1 MLKRSKINAAAL
13 IALGAVAALPVAA
26 QDAAQRVEITGS
38 SVRRI
43 DAEGSLPV
51 QVITKQDIIRSGATS
66 TVDLLNKI
74 PSVQGATGESSSVGG
89 STFGFSGVSIHNIG
103 ETRTLVLLN
112 GHRLTQFGGQT
123 LTGFA
128 AAFDL
133 NSLPLSAIERVEVL
147 TDGASALYG
156 ADAIAG
162 VVNFITKRNSTD
174 GDATIGFSNTQH
186 GGAAEKRFS
195 VTKGFGSQ
203 DKEGFNLV
211 LSYSHDERT
220 KLNATQ
226 RDFGASGRVFFSDG
240 GTNYRFQQSSASSI
254 PANAL
259 EFARPAQPA
268 QPEIPAIPAEIKAR
282 ISPSLIA
289 TGVCAPN
296 SFRVTTPT
304 RTPGLNNDYCGFD
317 FVSTLQIYPV
327 RERDSGLASLT
338 KAFGDHELFADL
350 LISKTTQSSVIAP
363 VPGGVAI
370 ALGSP
375 LHDKY
380 LKPLGFTAR
389 ATANWRIYDLGGRTS
404 NDEAKF
410 IDFAAGSRGLF
421 AGWDY
426 NAAYTHSESTAK
438 SDISGYPGA
447 NALTALLRSG
457 KVDPFVGVGQQSAAG
472 LAALNAVNF
481 NGFWDGGTSKLD
493 TLAVR
498 GSRELMKMPAG
509 PMLLG
514 AGVNYNREQTESN
527 PSLFAQGKLSDPV
540 AGTLCD
546 TTNPDTCDQ
555 RFGDSA
561 TSIPYSA
568 SRNSLGVF
576 GELIVPVTKTLEASA
591 SMRFDRYS
599 DFGNATTV
607 KGSFKWKPM
616 PNLLI
621 RGSVGTG
628 FHAPT
633 VPQVAAAP
641 RPYGVTS
648 ENYDCSADL
657 QKVAI
662 AQGAICRGDG
672 EQYDQVAA
680 GNKDLKPEKSLQGSL
695 GIRFDPV
702 PYLSLGADLWHVGIR
717 DAFGQLPEQA
727 VFASPLSFPKSW
739 SKNKDIASGNTYV
752 AFLADN
758 QNLGKSYATGI
769 DFDVSAR
776 SKTAFGDLASQLTL
790 TYMVREDQQIEKDGA
805 YFTAIGNNSPDLGV
819 VTFRYQGRWATSL
832 KTGAWNNVLAVN
844 FKSGYKDVQQTVEVL
859 NNAGAVTGTAK
870 VQLDVKS
877 YATLDWQTSWDFRKD
892 MGLSFGVLNL
902 LDEKPPLSLVTSG
915 TNKGQQFGYDNR
927 YYDPRGRSLY
937 GNFTYRF

>member
-13 IALGAVAALPVAA
+13 IALGAVAALPVVA
-26 QDAAQRVEITGS
+26 QDAVQRVEITGS

-66 TVDLLNKI
+66 TVDLLAKL
-74 PSVQGATGESSSVGG
+74 PSVQGATGESASVGG

-174 GDATIGFSNTQH
+174 GDATVGLTNTQH
-186 GGAAEKRFS
+186 GGADEKRFS
-195 VTKGFGSQ
+195 ITKGFGSQ

-211 LSYSHDERT
+211 LSYSHDERK
-220 KLNATQ
+220 KLNATE
-226 RDFGASGRVFFSDG
+226 RDFGASGRIFFSDG
-240 GTNYRFQQSSASSI
+240 GQNYRFQQSSPSSI

-259 EFARPAQPA
+259 ESAAPGQVKP
-268 QPEIPAIPAEIKAR
+268 R

-289 TGVCAPN
+289 TGTCAPN

-304 RTPGLNNDYCGFD
+304 KQAGLNNDYCGFD

-327 RERDSGLASLT
+327 RERDSGMASLT
-338 KAFGDHELFADL
+338 MQFGDHELFADL
-350 LISKTTQSSVIAP
+350 LMSKTTQSSVIAP

-370 ALGSP
+370 PLGSA

-380 LKPLGFTAR
+380 LKPLGFTAK
-389 ATANWRIYDLGGRTS
+389 ATANWRIADLGGRTS

-426 NAAYTHSESTAK
+426 NASYTHSESTAK
-438 SDISGYPGA
+438 SNISGYPGA
-447 NALTALLRSG
+447 NALTALLGSG
-457 KVDPFVGVGQQSAAG
+457 KVDPFVGAGQQTAAG

-481 NGFWDGGTSKLD
+481 NGYWDGGTSKLD
-493 TLAVR
+493 TVAVR

-514 AGVNYNREQTESN
+514 AGVNYNREQTESK

-540 AGTLCD
+540 AGTLCNPA
-546 TTNPDTCDQ
+546 NPDTCDQ

-576 GELIVPVTKTLEASA
+576 GELIIPVTKTLEASA

-599 DFGNATTV
+599 DFGNATTA
-607 KGSFKWKPM
+607 KASFKWKPM
-616 PNLLI
+616 SNLLI
-621 RGSVGTG
+621 RGSVGSG

-648 ENYDCSADL
+648 EKYDCTADL
-657 QKVAI
+657 QKVAT

-680 GNKDLKPEKSLQGSL
+680 GNNNLKPEKSLQGSL

-702 PYLSLGADLWHVGIR
+702 PYLSLGADLWHVGIK

-758 QNLGKSYATGI
+758 QNLGKSFATGI
-769 DFDVSAR
+769 DVDISAKA
-776 SKTAFGDLASQLTL
+776 KTAIGDLASQLTL
-790 TYMVREDQQIEKDGA
+790 TYMVREDQQIEKNGA

-819 VTFRYQGRWATSL
+819 VTFRYQGRWATLL
-832 KTGAWNNVLAVN
+832 KTGDWNNVLTVN
-844 FKSGYKDVQQTVEVL
+844 FKSGYKDVEQTVDVL
-859 NNAGAVTGTAK
+859 NAAGVKTGTAK
-870 VQLDVKS
+870 VQLEVKS

-892 MGLSFGVLNL
+892 MGLSLGVLNL
-902 LDEKPPLSLVTSG
+902 LDQKPPLSLVTSG